1 MAAEACLSLLRHSAV
16 VILAQQAASSTQGVK
31 RQIQREGRI
40 KLSSLSAATLSRLA
54 EEYLRQHP
62 ELFAE
67 AAASDTL
74 CRT

>member
-1 MAAEACLSLLRHSAV
+1 MAAEACLSLLRQSAV
-16 VILAQQAASSTQGVK
+16 VILAQQAAQRTVK
-31 RQIQREGRI
+31 REIQREGRI